1 MTFQL
6 FISRKFKFYSFIS
19 MFLLVYVHG
28 YNLNNSYLQPFTI
41 TEEPLTFTSFFE
53 YFTANGLFRFR
64 IPMLFA
70 ISGYLF
76 SLGDE
81 QPYLKRIGKRT
92 RTLLLPYFIWSAI
105 ALLITFLWQQYPL
118 TAQAVFNSQLDQF
131 GDNRPYSQIGWKGM
145 PERWILAPIAFQ
157 LWFIRVLFVYN
168 LLYPLLKKAVLKI
181 PKIWFPVC
189 IFLWLTMFGLHFIE
203 GEGLLFFSLGIWLA
217 KRNKDVIVAPG
228 WLNLKWIVPVFLLAC
243 TSKSIIAFYALPNN
257 IYAGIS
263 LLLLHKI
270 TVFTGFVSV
279 WFGCDALVKWC
290 MSRKWFLWISA
301 FSFMIYALHV
311 PLINYT
317 HQLIL
322 PHIQS
327 IPFYRLLDYVFLPL
341 LIVLLCIAVGAL
353 LRKLLPNVYGVLTGG
368 RGMS

>member
-1 MTFQL
+1 MTIQP
-6 FISRKFKFYSFIS
+6 FISQKFKFYSFIS

-28 YNLNNSYLQPFTI
+28 YNLNDSYLQPFTI
-41 TEEPLTFTSFFE
+41 INEPLTFTSFFE

-92 RTLLLPYFIWSAI
+92 RTLLLPYLIWSAI
-105 ALLITFLWQQYPL
+105 ALLITFLWQQFPL
-118 TAQAVFNSQLDQF
+118 TAKAVFNSQLDQF
-131 GDNRPYSQIGWKGM
+131 GDNRPYTEIGWSGM
-145 PERWILAPIAFQ
+145 IERWTLVPIAFQ

-168 LLYPLLKKAVLKI
+168 LLYPLLKLAVIKI

-189 IFLWLTMFGLHFIE
+189 IFLWLSMMGLHFIE

-217 KRNKDVIVAPG
+217 KRNRDLTVIPR
-228 WLNLKWIVPVFLLAC
+228 WLNLKWIVPIFIMAC
-243 TSKSIIAFYALPNN
+243 TLKTTLAFYVNPN
-257 IYAGIS
+257 IYGGIT

-270 TVFTGFVSV
+270 TVFTGFIAV
-279 WFGCDALVKWC
+279 WFGCDTLVKYC
-290 MSRKWFLWISA
+290 MEKKWFVWTSA
-301 FSFMIYALHV
+301 FSFMIYAMHV

-317 HQLIL
+317 HQLVL
-322 PHIQS
+322 PYIKQLYL
-327 IPFYRLLDYVFLPL
+327 YRLMDYIFLPL
-341 LIVLLCIAVGAL
+341 AIIGLSIAIGAL
-353 LRKLLPNVYGVLTGG
+353 LRAAVPKVYAVLTGG
-368 RGMS
+368 RGL